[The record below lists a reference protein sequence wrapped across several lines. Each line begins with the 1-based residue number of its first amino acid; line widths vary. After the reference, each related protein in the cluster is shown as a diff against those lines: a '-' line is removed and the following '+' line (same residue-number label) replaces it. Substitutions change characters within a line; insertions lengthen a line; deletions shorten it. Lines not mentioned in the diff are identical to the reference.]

1 MNPDKLTLT
10 LGALSPRQSRHF
22 SRDRPEVSTAEPRTP
37 HARRYFARFVRAGA
51 PRQANGAPAD
61 FTITPEALYG
71 ALSLGHFNQKPVFLN
86 HAGLWENPSLGN
98 LVGRTGLEAVYNP
111 ADQSVEGEI
120 DLLDTPAGQIAQT
133 IIDDLLSAGEA
144 HLPGPD
150 IGLSIVFYPT
160 WSPDRQQI
168 IAITHIE
175 SVDLVFQPA
184 ADGRILA
191 ALSSQPSVA
200 GGQLS
205 AAAHLRSPALCA
217 AVLTPKPQTP
227 NPEQKEACM
236 STPNPTQEPQPVPV
250 SHPTAPSEQ
259 WFSAIAASGVQLLLN
274 ASGLPEHSRQR
285 LAAQHYATPQELTTA
300 IEAERAYLATLQ
312 ENQVVQI
319 GGQPPRSP
327 QITGVRTSLDRI
339 TLALEALMGGLQPP
353 SGVAPLTGIRELY
366 HVLSGDYEMT
376 GRFQGDRITFAN
388 VNSGTMA
395 SLVANV
401 MNKRVAAEFQNYNMW
416 WRPVV
421 VEEDFQSMQAIK
433 WTILGGVGELP
444 TVAEGAAYNELTW
457 DDSAESGT
465 FVKKGGYLGLT
476 LEAIDKDETGRIRGA
491 PRALAQAAWLT
502 LSKSIAGIF
511 TQSSGVGPTLS
522 DTKALFHTDH
532 ANLGTTA
539 LSISSWNAA
548 RLAMRKQT
556 ELNSGERLGALTT
569 PKFLLVPPDLEMTGL
584 QVLATESDYSYTLSN
599 GQAAPVNPNAQGN
612 SFDERLNVAR
622 QRVIVVDLWT
632 DSNDWAAL
640 ADPRLYPTIGVGY
653 RYGRVPE
660 VFSVASPTAGLM
672 FSNDTLPVKVRFIF
686 AVAPIDYRGMYKA
699 NV

>member
-1 MNPDKLTLT
+1 
-10 LGALSPRQSRHF
+10 
-22 SRDRPEVSTAEPRTP
+22 
-37 HARRYFARFVRAGA
+37 
-51 PRQANGAPAD
+51 
-61 FTITPEALYG
+61 
-71 ALSLGHFNQKPVFLN
+71 
-86 HAGLWENPSLGN
+86 
-98 LVGRTGLEAVYNP
+98 
-111 ADQSVEGEI
+111 
-120 DLLDTPAGQIAQT
+120 
-133 IIDDLLSAGEA
+133 
-144 HLPGPD
+144 
-150 IGLSIVFYPT
+150 
-160 WSPDRQQI
+160 
-168 IAITHIE
+168 
-175 SVDLVFQPA
+175 
-184 ADGRILA
+184 
-191 ALSSQPSVA
+191 
-200 GGQLS
+200 
-205 AAAHLRSPALCA
+205 
-217 AVLTPKPQTP
+217 
-227 NPEQKEACM
+227 
-236 STPNPTQEPQPVPV
+236 
-250 SHPTAPSEQ
+250 
-259 WFSAIAASGVQLLLN
+259 
-274 ASGLPEHSRQR
+274 
-285 LAAQHYATPQELTTA
+285 
-300 IEAERAYLATLQ
+300 
-312 ENQVVQI
+312 
-319 GGQPPRSP
+319 
-327 QITGVRTSLDRI
+327 
-339 TLALEALMGGLQPP
+339 
-353 SGVAPLTGIRELY
+353 
-366 HVLSGDYEMT
+366 
-376 GRFQGDRITFAN
+376 
-388 VNSGTMA
+388 
-395 SLVANV
+395 
-401 MNKRVAAEFQNYNMW
+401 
-416 WRPVV
+416 
-421 VEEDFQSMQAIK
+421 
-433 WTILGGVGELP
+433 
-444 TVAEGAAYNELTW
+444 
-457 DDSAESGT
+457 
-465 FVKKGGYLGLT
+465 VKKGGYLGLT

>member
-1 MNPDKLTLT
+1 
-10 LGALSPRQSRHF
+10 
-22 SRDRPEVSTAEPRTP
+22 
-37 HARRYFARFVRAGA
+37 
-51 PRQANGAPAD
+51 
-61 FTITPEALYG
+61 
-71 ALSLGHFNQKPVFLN
+71 
-86 HAGLWENPSLGN
+86 
-98 LVGRTGLEAVYNP
+98 
-111 ADQSVEGEI
+111 
-120 DLLDTPAGQIAQT
+120 
-133 IIDDLLSAGEA
+133 
-144 HLPGPD
+144 
-150 IGLSIVFYPT
+150 
-160 WSPDRQQI
+160 
-168 IAITHIE
+168 
-175 SVDLVFQPA
+175 
-184 ADGRILA
+184 
-191 ALSSQPSVA
+191 
-200 GGQLS
+200 
-205 AAAHLRSPALCA
+205 
-217 AVLTPKPQTP
+217 
-227 NPEQKEACM
+227 
-236 STPNPTQEPQPVPV
+236 
-250 SHPTAPSEQ
+250 
-259 WFSAIAASGVQLLLN
+259 
-274 ASGLPEHSRQR
+274 
-285 LAAQHYATPQELTTA
+285 
-300 IEAERAYLATLQ
+300 
-312 ENQVVQI
+312 
-319 GGQPPRSP
+319 
-327 QITGVRTSLDRI
+327 
-339 TLALEALMGGLQPP
+339 
-353 SGVAPLTGIRELY
+353 
-366 HVLSGDYEMT
+366 
-376 GRFQGDRITFAN
+376 
-388 VNSGTMA
+388 
-395 SLVANV
+395 
-401 MNKRVAAEFQNYNMW
+401 MW